1 MATTKQTLK
10 LVAVRSYS
18 AGVHVGLLASSRDSG
33 GRLIVELRDAR
44 RLWRWRG
51 ANSLHEVATAGVAQE
66 WTRLSEP
73 VAEIE
78 VADVVEVLPVA
89 ARAAPSL
96 TTSRWAT

>member
-1 MATTKQTLK
+1 MAKTKTLK
-10 LVAVRSYS
+10 LVVVRSYS
-18 AGVHVGLLASSRDSG
+18 AGVHVGLLVSSRDSG

-73 VAEIE
+73 VGAIV
-78 VADVVEVLPVA
+78 VADVTEILPVA
-89 ARAAPSL
+89 PAAIPSL
-96 TTSRWAT
+96 TASRWAT